1 MGQIKI
7 KYSLTAG
14 KVKSRFD
21 FGFHFN
27 RTLVALRDL
36 RQGDGDGQDFKISY
50 LRVYSSRM

>member
-1 MGQIKI
+1 MGQLNINHG
-7 KYSLTAG
+7 LAVG

-27 RTLVALRDL
+27 RTLGALRDL